1 MLKSLLAIA
10 DGGDKTVATLK
21 TAQLAARNCDAWL
34 DVLHIS
40 PDAEPMAVFAA
51 GEGMPMVG
59 VAEETV
65 RKHIRARRDAARKAY
80 DIVFGTAGGSRSR
93 WIEQE
98 GRAIDLLI
106 GDARLADLVIISR
119 PGDENDELFPGAVNT
134 VLFETG
140 RPALIAPPVPMA
152 TIGTK
157 VAVAW
162 NDSNQAARAVT
173 AALPLLERAA
183 EVTILAAGS
192 ADKTASSAKLAEYLN
207 RHGVKAKTDAYD
219 PGSGSSRARGRSLLQ
234 HAQRMN
240 ADLLVMGAYGQGR
253 MMQFLGLGG
262 ATAKVITA
270 NTMPLLMAH

>member
-1 MLKSLLAIA
+1 MLKSLLAVA
-10 DGGDKTVATLK
+10 DGGDKTAATLR
-21 TAQLAARNCDAWL
+21 TAQLAARNSDAWL
-34 DVLHIS
+34 DVVHIS

-80 DIVFGTAGGSRSR
+80 DFVFGAAGGGKSR
-93 WIEQE
+93 WVEQE

-119 PGDENDELFPGAVNT
+119 PGDEADELFPGAVNT

-140 RPALIAPPVPMA
+140 RPALIAPPVPMG

-157 VAVAW
+157 VAIAW

-192 ADKTASSAKLAEYLN
+192 VEKTASAAKLAEYLG

-234 HAQRMN
+234 HAQRME

>member
-1 MLKSLLAIA
+1 MLKSLLAVA
-10 DGGDKTVATLK
+10 DGGDKTAATLK
-21 TAQLAARNCDAWL
+21 TAQLAAKKSDAWI
-34 DVLHIS
+34 DVVHIS

-65 RKHIRARRDAARKAY
+65 RKHIKSRRDAARKAY
-80 DIVFGTAGGSRSR
+80 DSVFGTQGGGKSR
-93 WIEQE
+93 WMEQE

-106 GDARLADLVIISR
+106 GDARLADVVIISR

-140 RPALIAPPVPMA
+140 RPAMIAPPTPMP

-173 AALPLLERAA
+173 AALPFIEAA
-183 EVTILAAGS
+183 GEVTILAAGS
-192 ADKTASSAKLAEYLN
+192 KDKTSSASKLAEYLQ
-207 RHGVKAKTDAYD
+207 RHGVKAKVDAFD
-219 PGSGSSRARGRSLLQ
+219 PGSGSSRARGRSLLA
-234 HAQRMN
+234 HAQGMN